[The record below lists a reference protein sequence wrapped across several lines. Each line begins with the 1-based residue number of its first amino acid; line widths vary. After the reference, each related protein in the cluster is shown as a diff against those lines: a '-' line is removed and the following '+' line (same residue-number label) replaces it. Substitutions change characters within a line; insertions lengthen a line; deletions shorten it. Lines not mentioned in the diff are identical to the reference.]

1 MPDPTPF
8 QTLRLVASLLATAAA
23 ILLCTALRH
32 FSPSLTDPSSF
43 LLATHHRCGWTL
55 IAAST
60 WAALESLAYLTHPLP
75 QSSKLKVTSLRTKG

>member
-8 QTLRLVASLLATAAA
+8 QTLRLVSSLLSTAAA
-23 ILLCTALRH
+23 ILLCTALHH
-32 FSPSLTDPSSF
+32 FSPSLTDPATF

-60 WAALESLAYLTHPLP
+60 WAAFESITYLAHPSP
-75 QSSKLKVTSLRTKG
+75 NR